1 MLSINIITR
10 KIKEIPSLEM
20 DKDRIVFYDKQ
31 VAVITQTEAVL
42 QGKVLQLHICKQN

>member
-1 MLSINIITR
+1 MTR
-10 KIKEIPSLEM
+10 KIKETPSLEM

-31 VAVITQTEAVL
+31 VVVITQTTAAL